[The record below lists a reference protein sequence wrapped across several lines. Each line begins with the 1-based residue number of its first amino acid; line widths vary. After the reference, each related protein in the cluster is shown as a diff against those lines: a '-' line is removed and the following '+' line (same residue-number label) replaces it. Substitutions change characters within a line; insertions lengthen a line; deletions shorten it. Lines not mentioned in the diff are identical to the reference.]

1 MSFIRSTMA
10 LLLGMAVGGA
20 LLMAYRVSQETGK
33 SFPDAIMDV
42 PGEAMRVYDDLR
54 SRATEAVK
62 TGRQAYREKQSE
74 VEAGMRG
81 STQAE

>member
-33 SFPDAIMDV
+33 SFPDAIMEV
-42 PGEAMRVYDDLR
+42 PGEAMRVYDDIR
-54 SRATEAVK
+54 TRTTEAVK

-74 VEAGMRG
+74 VEARMHGT
-81 STQAE
+81 TQAE

>member
-1 MSFIRSTMA
+1 MGFIRSTMS
-10 LLLGMAVGGA
+10 LLLGIAVGGA

-33 SFPDAIMDV
+33 SFPDSLMDV
-42 PGEAMRVYDDLR
+42 PSEAMRVYDDLR
-54 SRATEAVK
+54 ARTTEAVK

-74 VEAGMRG
+74 MEDLMHG